1 MPLRV
6 IIRSDTGTLWIVG
19 TVTPAGTKTG
29 YRIRQRAGT
38 DDEALAREEAA
49 AIERQVIRNH
59 HLGQRPIERG
69 FAAALTAYC
78 QAEPRS
84 RQSIAQL
91 QRLLRHFGN
100 IPLRAIDQDAL
111 DDARKVLLQP
121 DAAPGTV
128 RRNLI
133 VPLRAVLNHAHRR
146 GWCDKPAFDVPAE
159 PEGRTDFL
167 MPDKVEAMLAAAGH
181 IRPLLTYLVC
191 TGCRVGEAL
200 ALEWPQVD
208 LRAGRVNVWGDQT
221 KGGRRRIVTL
231 TPGAVV
237 GLGGLPH
244 RDGHIVFRRGDGQP
258 YRATGDGGGHI
269 AGPWGIVCR
278 QAGLPGMWQSWQ
290 RRDRQRGETRRF
302 VPAFGVHVLRHTW
315 ASWWYALTPDPF
327 ALQREGGW
335 STVKLVERYA
345 HLMPVGH
352 EDAIRSIW
360 GINGPIAERALTRG

>member
-1 MPLRV
+1 MPLRI

-69 FAAALTAYC
+69 FAAAVTAYC
-78 QAEPRS
+78 QNGPRS
-84 RQSIAQL
+84 RQTIAQL

-111 DDARKVLLQP
+111 DGARKVLLRP

-133 VPLRAVLNHAHRR
+133 VPLRAALSYAHRR
-146 GWCDKPAFDVPAE
+146 GWCDEPVFDVPAE
-159 PEGRTDFL
+159 PEGRTNFL
-167 MPDKVEAMLAAAGH
+167 MPDQVEVLLAAAGH
-181 IRPLLTYLVC
+181 IRPLVTYLVC
-191 TGCRVGEAL
+191 TGCRLGEAL

-208 LRAGRVNVWGDQT
+208 LRAGRVNVWGDQS
-221 KGGRRRIVTL
+221 KGGRRRVVTL
-231 TPGAVV
+231 PPTGVV
-237 GLGGLPH
+237 ALGGLMH
-244 RDGHIVFRRGDGQP
+244 REGHVFRRGDGQP

-269 AGPWGIVCR
+269 AGPWGIAWR
-278 QAGLPGMWQSWQ
+278 QAGLPGAWQSWQ
-290 RRDRQRGETRRF
+290 RKDRPRGETRRF
-302 VPAFGVHVLRHTW
+302 VPSFGVHVLRHTW
-315 ASWWYALTPDPF
+315 ASWWYALAPDPF
-327 ALQREGGW
+327 ALRREGGW
-335 STVKLVERYA
+335 SSVTLVERYV
-345 HLMPVGH
+345 HLMPTGH
-352 EDAIRSIW
+352 EDAIRRIW
-360 GINGPIAERALTRG
+360 GISGPIAARALTRS